1 MCIYTHTYTHRKA
14 LIILDKMD
22 LTYTHANGAESDF
35 KVLTFYTPWNE
46 NPV

>member
-1 MCIYTHTYTHRKA
+1 MKA

-22 LTYTHANGAESDF
+22 LTYIHAHEAENDF
-35 KVLTFYTPWNE
+35 KVLNFYTPWNE